1 MKAQTG
7 LADREAEI
15 LASALEQAGATDV
28 ETVQGLAVE
37 AEVAASTAKTALES
51 AKEGARRA
59 KFLDDQLSVGS
70 ELVDDL
76 ARLMALLTN
85 SQFIGE
91 LLTRRSQAL
100 LGVASQRL
108 DEMTGSRYAFTA
120 DFEILD
126 QLTGQPR
133 DAKTLSGGEGFLAS
147 LALALGMVELAARA
161 GGRLDAL
168 FLDEGFGAL
177 DTDNLNAAI
186 DALEETA
193 QEGRMVA
200 VISHVKAV
208 ADRISDVM
216 VVVDQAEGSRV
227 FWLDDSERGG
237 LSEQDVVAALAGL
250 LD

>member
-1 MKAQTG
+1 
-7 LADREAEI
+7 
-15 LASALEQAGATDV
+15 
-28 ETVQGLAVE
+28 
-37 AEVAASTAKTALES
+37 
-51 AKEGARRA
+51 
-59 KFLDDQLSVGS
+59 
-70 ELVDDL
+70 
-76 ARLMALLTN
+76 
-85 SQFIGE
+85 
-91 LLTRRSQAL
+91 
-100 LGVASQRL
+100 
-108 DEMTGSRYAFTA
+108 MTGSRYAFTA